1 MSFYHLPTNT
11 ERHPGRLETK
21 LSDGAQL
28 GPPDW
33 IGWTPELAAL
43 CGFVTITHAA
53 RPDDTATDTHDRSV
67 ELVDGTPTV
76 VWTSREWTLD
86 ELAARAAQANDATI
100 RARVADALDA
110 NRSFLAV
117 ESPTNAQTL
126 AQVKALT
133 RQTQALIRLVTA
145 QTADGVD

>member
-1 MSFYHLPTNT
+1 
-11 ERHPGRLETK
+11 
-21 LSDGAQL
+21 
-28 GPPDW
+28 
-33 IGWTPELAAL
+33 
-43 CGFVTITHAA
+43 
-53 RPDDTATDTHDRSV
+53 
-67 ELVDGTPTV
+67 

>member
-1 MSFYHLPTNT
+1 MYAHIIDGTI
-11 ERHPGRLETK
+11 EAVQGRLPK
-21 LSDGAQL
+21 GANLDGL
-28 GPPDW
+28 W
-33 IGWTPELAAL
+33 IEPVTDDNAAACGW
-43 CGFVTITHAA
+43 HAVVDTA
-53 RPDDTATDTHDRSV
+53 RPDDTSTDTHDRSV

-76 VWTSREWTLD
+76 VWTSREWTPD
-86 ELAARAAQANDATI
+86 ELAARAAQANDATL